1 MTMNKSN
8 QLEPML
14 NAFLSDLA
22 VLNIK
27 VHNLHW
33 NVEGREFSRLPVLPE
48 PRVCFPASDFPCRRS
63 AGNSRQTG

>member
-33 NVEGREFSRLPVLPE
+33 NVEGREFALIQRNDGKNLQN
-48 PRVCFPASDFPCRRS
+48 A
-63 AGNSRQTG
+63 AGSI

>member
-1 MTMNKSN
+1 MNKSN

-33 NVEGREFSRLPVLPE
+33 NVECSAKCRWE
-48 PRVCFPASDFPCRRS
+48 PWQ
-63 AGNSRQTG
+63 NI

>member
-1 MTMNKSN
+1 MNKSN

-33 NVEGREFSRLPVLPE
+33 NVEGRVCPHSRNDGKNLQN
-48 PRVCFPASDFPCRRS
+48 A
-63 AGNSRQTG
+63 AGSI